1 VKEVETLLQD
11 IRYGLRMLRKSPGFT
26 AVAVMTLALGI
37 GANTA
42 IFSVVEGVVL
52 APLRYFEPDRLVTVW
67 ENNPRFSRVWDSY
80 PNFQDWQRSAR
91 SFQQMAAFR
100 EQQIDL
106 TFPGTPSHL
115 EASQIS
121 SGFFHTLGTELALGR
136 EFTPQE
142 NQPGGA
148 PVVVISHHLWR
159 ERFGGSPA
167 VLGKSVTV
175 DGVNYS
181 IVGVAPPGFR
191 LNDDADVYTPLGQL
205 DPLLLNNR
213 ASHDGIFT
221 FARLKPGVSIF
232 QSQAEMST
240 IQNRLDRLYP
250 NDNRDLGVYV
260 EPLKQVIV
268 GDAGQTLAL
277 LLGTVGLVLL
287 IACANIANL
296 LLARS
301 AGRSREF
308 AIRSAL
314 GANRSRLVR
323 QQLTESVILSLTGA
337 GLGSLIAFLGI
348 RSALLAMPGV
358 LPRSEDVS
366 VNAPVLLYTLIVSL
380 MVGILF
386 GLAPALKSWRAD
398 LQLSLKEGGQG
409 STVVHRRTQSSFVV
423 VQVALTLV
431 LLVAAGLLFRTM
443 LHLWNIN
450 PGFDTNHIVAL
461 KVGVSHSLTKTPSGT
476 RVAYKQLIERIRQ
489 IPGVEA
495 ADFTTAV
502 PLSGQGGYLPF
513 WLDSQKPESLQGAPR
528 MGWFL
533 TGPDYLRTM
542 GMQLL
547 QGRFLTEHD
556 DTKSP
561 CVAVIDS
568 NFARSFFPD
577 GKPIGHTITAGFA
590 AFGPCAIVG
599 IVNHV
604 TYARL
609 QDSGPAD
616 QYQAYYSLYQD
627 PDQWVPFNYPDAS
640 IIVRTPLDARTLIPA
655 IRAAVYQDSND
666 QPIYNVQTMQ
676 QIISNSMSE
685 QRFPMMLLGAFAGLA
700 LLLASVGIYGMI
712 SYSVAQRVQEIGIRM
727 ALGADKARV
736 LRLFV
741 GQELKLVLSGIAI
754 GTIGAL
760 MLTRTLKSFS
770 HLLYG
775 VGTQDPLTFAAV
787 SIVLIAVAA
796 LAGYI
801 PSRRATKVDPMVAL
815 RYE

>member
-1 VKEVETLLQD
+1 MIASLGQD
-11 IRYGLRMLRKSPGFT
+11 LRYALRQLRKSPGFT
-26 AVAVMTLALGI
+26 AVAVFTLALGI

-52 APLRYFEPDRLVTVW
+52 APLHYREPDRLVMVW
-67 ENNPRFSRVWDSY
+67 ENNPRFPRVWDSY
-80 PNFQDWQRSAR
+80 PNFQDWQRSAG
-91 SFQQMAAFR
+91 SFQQMAALR

-106 TFPGTPSHL
+106 TFPGAPSHIK
-115 EASQIS
+115 ASQIS
-121 SGFFHTLGTELALGR
+121 SGFFSTLGTELALGR

-148 PVVVISHHLWR
+148 PVVVISDHLWR
-159 ERFGGSPA
+159 ERFGGSPEA
-167 VLGKSVTV
+167 LGKSVTL
-175 DGVNYS
+175 DGVDYS
-181 IVGVAPPGFR
+181 IIGVAPPGFR
-191 LNDDADVYTPLGQL
+191 LHLAADVFTPLGQL
-205 DPLLLNNR
+205 DPLILNNR
-213 ASHDGIFT
+213 GSHDGIFAL
-221 FARLKPGVSIF
+221 ARLKPGVNLP
-232 QSQAEMST
+232 QTQAEMNT
-240 IQNRLDRLYP
+240 IQSRLDRLYP
-250 NDNRDLGVYV
+250 NDNRDLGIYV

-268 GDAGQTLAL
+268 GDADQTLAL
-277 LLGTVGLVLL
+277 LLGAVGLVLL

-314 GANRSRLVR
+314 GANRARLAR
-323 QQLTESVILSLTGA
+323 QLLTESVILSLTGA
-337 GLGSLIAFLGI
+337 GLGTLIAFLGI
-348 RSALLAMPGV
+348 RSALPAMPI
-358 LPRSEDVS
+358 LPRSENVS

-380 MVGILF
+380 VVGILF
-386 GLAPALKSWRAD
+386 GLAPALKSWSAD
-398 LQLSLKEGGQG
+398 LQVSLKEGGRG
-409 STVVHRRTQSSFVV
+409 STIAHRRAQSSFVV

-431 LLVAAGLLFRTM
+431 LLVGAGLLFRTI
-443 LHLWNIN
+443 LHLWNVN
-450 PGFDTNHIVAL
+450 PGFDTNNIVAL

-502 PLSGQGGYLPF
+502 PLTGEGGYLPF
-513 WLDSQKPESLQGAPR
+513 WLDSQKPESLQAAPR

-568 NFARSFFPD
+568 NFARAFFPD

-604 TYARL
+604 TYAGL
-609 QDSGPAD
+609 QDSGPAN

-627 PDQWVPFNYPDAS
+627 PDQWVPINYPDAS
-640 IIVRTPLDARTLIPA
+640 IIVRTPLDAATLIPA
-655 IRAAVYQDSND
+655 IKAAVYQDSSD

-676 QIISNSMSE
+676 QIISYSMSE
-685 QRFPMMLLGAFAGLA
+685 QRFPMILLGAFAGLA

-712 SYSVAQRVQEIGIRM
+712 SYSVTQRVQEVGIRM
-727 ALGADKARV
+727 ALGADKAKV
-736 LRLFV
+736 LRLFIS
-741 GQELKLVLSGIAI
+741 QELKLVFGGIAI
-754 GTIGAL
+754 GSIGAL
-760 MLTRTLKSFS
+760 ILTRTLRSFS

-775 VGTQDPLTFAAV
+775 VGSQDPLTFATV
-787 SIVLIAVAA
+787 SIVLIALAA

-801 PSRRATKVDPMVAL
+801 PARRAAKVDPIVAL

>member
-1 VKEVETLLQD
+1 METLLQD

-26 AVAVMTLALGI
+26 AVAVITLALGI

-148 PVVVISHHLWR
+148 SVVVISHQLWR
-159 ERFGGSPA
+159 ERFGDSPA
-167 VLGKSVTV
+167 VLGKSVTL
-175 DGVNYS
+175 DGVDYS

-191 LNDDADVYTPLGQL
+191 LNDDADVYMPLGQL

-323 QQLTESVILSLTGA
+323 QLLTESVILSLTGA
-337 GLGSLIAFLGI
+337 GLGSLFAFLGI

-358 LPRSEDVS
+358 LPRSEEVS

-443 LHLWNIN
+443 LHLWNVN
-450 PGFDTNHIVAL
+450 PGFDTNHIVVL

-476 RVAYKQLIERIRQ
+476 RVAYKQLIQRIRQ

-533 TGPDYLRTM
+533 TGPDYLRSM

-556 DTKSP
+556 DIKSP

-577 GKPIGHTITAGFA
+577 GKPIGHTITAGFV

-609 QDSGPAD
+609 QDSGPAN

-640 IIVRTPLDARTLIPA
+640 IIVRTALDAGTLIPA

-676 QIISNSMSE
+676 QIISSSMSE
-685 QRFPMMLLGAFAGLA
+685 QRFPMMLLGGFAGLA

-712 SYSVAQRVQEIGIRM
+712 SYSIAQRVREIGIRM

-754 GTIGAL
+754 GIIGAL

-775 VGTQDPLTFAAV
+775 VGSQDPLTFATV

-801 PSRRATKVDPMVAL
+801 PARRATKVDPMVAL

>member
-1 VKEVETLLQD
+1 MSGMLQEV
-11 IRYGLRMLRKSPGFT
+11 RHAVRRLRKSPGFT
-26 AVAVMTLALGI
+26 AVAVATLALGI

-52 APLRYFEPDRLVTVW
+52 APLNYREPNRLVMVW
-67 ENNPRFSRVWDSY
+67 ENNPRFPRVWNSY

-106 TFPGTPSHL
+106 AFPGGAAHL
-115 EASQIS
+115 KATQIT
-121 SGFFHTLGTELALGR
+121 SGFFSTLGTELALGR
-136 EFTPQE
+136 EFTSEE
-142 NQPGGA
+142 NQRGGA

-159 ERFGGSPA
+159 ERFGGGPA
-167 VLGKSVTV
+167 VLGKTVTL

-181 IVGVAPPGFR
+181 IVGVVLPGFR

-240 IQNRLDRLYP
+240 IQNRLDLLYP
-250 NDNRDLGVYV
+250 SDDRDLGIYV

-277 LLGTVGLVLL
+277 LLGAVGLVLV
-287 IACANIANL
+287 IACANIASL

-301 AGRSREF
+301 AARNREF
-308 AIRSAL
+308 AIRLAL
-314 GANRSRLVR
+314 GANRARLAR
-323 QQLTESVILSLTGA
+323 QLLTESIILSLLGG
-337 GLGSLIAFLGI
+337 GLGSLIAFLGL
-348 RSALLAMPGV
+348 RSALPAMHGI
-358 LPRSEDVS
+358 LPRSENVS
-366 VNAPVLLYTLIVSL
+366 MNGSVLLYTLIVSL
-380 MVGILF
+380 AVGILF
-386 GLAPALKSWRAD
+386 GLTPALNSWSAD
-398 LQLSLKEGGQG
+398 MQLSLKEGGPG
-409 STVVHRRTQSSFVV
+409 STIVHRRIQSSFVIL
-423 VQVALTLV
+423 QVALTFV
-431 LLVAAGLLFRTM
+431 LLVGVGLLLRTI
-443 LHLWNIN
+443 LHLWNVN
-450 PGFDTNHIVAL
+450 PGFDTNNIVAL
-461 KVGVSHSLTKTPSGT
+461 KVGVSHTLTKTPSGT

-489 IPGVEA
+489 IPGVQA

-502 PLSGQGGYLPF
+502 PLSGQDGYLPF
-513 WLDSQKPESLQGAPR
+513 WLDSEKPESLQAAPR

-547 QGRFLTEHD
+547 QGRFLTEND

-568 NFARSFFPD
+568 NFARAFFPD

-590 AFGPCAIVG
+590 AYGPCAIVG

-604 TYARL
+604 KYASL
-609 QDSGPAD
+609 QESGPAN

-640 IIVRTPLDARTLIPA
+640 VIVRTPLDAATLIPA
-655 IRAAVYQDSND
+655 IMPAVYQAGSD
-666 QPIYNVQTMQ
+666 QPIYNVQTMH
-676 QIISNSMSE
+676 QIVADSMFE
-685 QRFPMMLLGAFAGLA
+685 QRFPVILLGAFAGLA
-700 LLLASVGIYGMI
+700 LMLASVGIYGMI
-712 SYSVAQRVQEIGIRM
+712 SYSVTQRVQEIGIRM
-727 ALGADKARV
+727 ALGSDKVTV
-736 LRLFV
+736 LRMFV
-741 GQELKLVLSGIAI
+741 GQELKLVISGIAI
-754 GTIGAL
+754 GSLGAL
-760 MLTRTLKSFS
+760 ILTPTLRSFS
-770 HLLYG
+770 RLLYG
-775 VGTQDPLTFAAV
+775 VASWDPLTLATV
-787 SIVLIAVAA
+787 SILLIAVAA
-796 LAGYI
+796 LAGYL
-801 PSRRATKVDPMVAL
+801 PARRAAKVDPMVAL